1 MSTHFPNISLLS
13 DGISP
18 YPGALYGTEGIGVTM
33 ETTFSGEDLYI
44 KSCSSTYHKIATI
57 AILLFFIIIFPE
69 TLLVRTS
76 IESSHFSFIK
86 NASQLLSIQSSY
98 KMLSMQKLMNIL

>member
-57 AILLFFIIIFPE
+57 AILLFFIISLPGNTFG
-69 TLLVRTS
+69 TYFYWKLSL
-76 IESSHFSFIK
+76 
-86 NASQLLSIQSSY
+86 QLY
-98 KMLSMQKLMNIL
+98 